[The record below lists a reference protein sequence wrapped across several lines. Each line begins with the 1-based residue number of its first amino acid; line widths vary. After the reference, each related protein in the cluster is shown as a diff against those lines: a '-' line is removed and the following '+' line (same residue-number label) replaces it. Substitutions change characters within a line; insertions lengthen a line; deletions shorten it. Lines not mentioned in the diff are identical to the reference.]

1 MKTTKTGQCG
11 LKISTGGTTVRIP
24 VSKNKGA
31 VNKGRK

>member
-1 MKTTKTGQCG
+1 MKHKTGQCG
-11 LKISTGGTTVRIP
+11 LKINGTGGTIVRIP